1 MTAPCI
7 DVMRFLWYYLHTRF
21 MMHVDKKFL
30 AISDTKKSTRVKKV
44 FILFFVLHLF
54 SACVRTPVTKPEDAL
69 ESISWWRAAA
79 LRDDMEFK
87 GLADAIRQS
96 LEYYKKLPPET
107 PFYLGPERITALDMV
122 VTLQDFLLII
132 GNDSLPY
139 DQKVKQIK
147 KNFVLYR
154 SVGSNGWGR
163 VLFTGYYEPV
173 LTCRLNAD
181 DVYKYPLYKRPD
193 DIIEIDLTLFG
204 NGFPK
209 NRIFGRID
217 NKKVIPYYTRE
228 EINHRQAIANKG
240 MEILWCKDPVDIYF
254 LQIQGSGKADLG
266 DGTILSVLYDGQN
279 GRPYRSIGK
288 YLMDTGAMTRENMSM
303 QALRE
308 YLRTHPDQL
317 FEILNQNPSY
327 VFFRIDTGPSLG
339 NIGVPLTPG
348 RSIAMD
354 SRLFPKGA
362 LGIIRTEK
370 PVTEKGT
377 IKAWVTFTRFVVNQ
391 DTGGAIKGP
400 GRVDLFWGQGPEAEI
415 AAGYMQQE
423 GELYFLM
430 KKR

>member
-1 MTAPCI
+1 M
-7 DVMRFLWYYLHTRF
+7 
-21 MMHVDKKFL
+21 KKNIL
-30 AISDTKKSTRVKKV
+30 A
-44 FILFFVLHLF
+44 LFVLLSLF
-54 SACVRTPVTKPEDAL
+54 ACARLPVTKPEDAL
-69 ESISWWRAAA
+69 EQVSWWRGVKP
-79 LRDDMEFK
+79 RDDLGFK
-87 GLADAIRQS
+87 DIASAVRQS
-96 LEYYKKLPPET
+96 LEYYQKLPPET
-107 PFYLGPERITALDMV
+107 QFSLGPDRVAVLDMV
-122 VTLQDFLLII
+122 VTLQNFLLII
-132 GNDSLPY
+132 ENNSLTD
-139 DQKVKQIK
+139 DQKAKQIK
-147 KNFVLYR
+147 KDFVLYR
-154 SVGSNGWGR
+154 SVGSDNGGR

-173 LTCRLNAD
+173 LPCRLKAD
-181 DVYKYPLYKRPD
+181 AAYKYPLYKRPE

-240 MEILWCKDPVDIYF
+240 MEILWCREPVDIYF

-266 DGTILSVLYDGQN
+266 DGNIRSVLYDGQN

-288 YLMDTGAMTRENMSM
+288 YLIDTGALSKDKMSM
-303 QALRE
+303 QAIRDYLRE
-308 YLRTHPDQL
+308 HPDQL

-327 VFFRIDTGPSLG
+327 VFFRIGTGPSLG
-339 NIGVPLTPG
+339 NIGVPLTSG
-348 RSIAMD
+348 RSVATD
-354 SRLFPKGA
+354 GRLFPKGA

-370 PVTEKGT
+370 PVIENGA
-377 IKAWVTFTRFVVNQ
+377 IKEWATFTRFVVNQ

-430 KKR
+430 RKK